1 MRKSAFFYAC
11 ACICTRGG
19 SSREIEQCDEFVSD
33 GLCRCTGDLLADDA
47 AGKTIEGVYLFCKA
61 GGGEERTGVCFD
73 DGFKARVCGDEVSEA
88 LV

>member
-1 MRKSAFFYAC
+1 
-11 ACICTRGG
+11 
-19 SSREIEQCDEFVSD
+19 
-33 GLCRCTGDLLADDA
+33 LADDA
-47 AGKTIEGVYLFCKA
+47 AGKTIERIYLFCKA